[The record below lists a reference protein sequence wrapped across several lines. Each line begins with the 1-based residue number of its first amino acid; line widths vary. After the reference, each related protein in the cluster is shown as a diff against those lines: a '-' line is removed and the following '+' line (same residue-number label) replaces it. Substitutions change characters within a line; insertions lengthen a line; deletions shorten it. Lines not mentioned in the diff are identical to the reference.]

1 MKEKLKIHNITPGE
15 ILLEEFLKPVGITMY
30 RLSKEIGVPQI
41 RISNIINNKTKITPD
56 TAIRFSMFFGN
67 SAEFWLGIQNSYD
80 LEELQVNKSKF
91 EHINKYVAA

>member
-1 MKEKLKIHNITPGE
+1 
-15 ILLEEFLKPVGITMY
+15 
-30 RLSKEIGVPQI
+30 
-41 RISNIINNKTKITPD
+41 
-56 TAIRFSMFFGN
+56 MFFGN